1 MRTENDLIQ
10 KLMISKKIM
19 DKHSEM
25 PRGGVS
31 EGLSNYSTPEVAEY
45 NAPQATFNIPN
56 EYLSESEISKPVNNN
71 PQPLTKDRILS
82 SKLPDEIKR
91 LMMEHPIDQPNQGGA
106 TLSDDLVQKA
116 ARLMNTNKGSINET
130 STPKKT
136 QQSQPQPKQQQSS
149 INLNEIRDVIRET
162 VEDVLKENGLLV
174 ESTSR
179 TNDLFTFKVG
189 KHIFEGKLTKIKK
202 IS

>member
-19 DKHSEM
+19 DKHNEM

-31 EGLSNYSTPEVAEY
+31 EVLSNYSTPEVAEY

-56 EYLSESEISKPVNNN
+56 EYLSESEISKPINNN

-91 LMMEHPIDQPNQGGA
+91 LMMEHPIEQPNQGGA

-116 ARLMNTNKGSINET
+116 ARLMNTGKGSINET
-130 STPKKT
+130 STSKKT
-136 QQSQPQPKQQQSS
+136 QQSQPLPKQQSS

-179 TNDLFTFKVG
+179 TNDIFTFKVG
-189 KHIFEGKLTKIKK
+189 SHIFEGKLTKIKK
-202 IS
+202 VS

>member
-19 DKHSEM
+19 DKHNEM

-31 EGLSNYSTPEVAEY
+31 EGSSNYSTPEVAEY

-56 EYLSESEISKPVNNN
+56 EYLSESEISKPINNN

-91 LMMEHPIDQPNQGGA
+91 LMMEHPIEQPNQGGA
-106 TLSDDLVQKA
+106 ILSDDLVQKA
-116 ARLMNTNKGSINET
+116 ARLMNKDKNVINET
-130 STPKKT
+130 STSKKT
-136 QQSQPQPKQQQSS
+136 QQPLLKQQQSS
-149 INLNEIRDVIRET
+149 INLNEIRDIVRET

-174 ESTSR
+174 EITSR

>member
-19 DKHSEM
+19 DKHSEI
-25 PRGGVS
+25 PRGNAS

-45 NAPQATFNIPN
+45 NAPQASYNIPS
-56 EYLSESEISKPVNNN
+56 EYLSESEISKPINNN

-91 LMMEHPIDQPNQGGA
+91 LMMEHPIEQPNQGGVA
-106 TLSDDLVQKA
+106 ISDDLVQKA
-116 ARLMNTNKGSINET
+116 ARLMNTGKGSINET

-136 QQSQPQPKQQQSS
+136 QHSQPLPKQQSS

>member
-19 DKHSEM
+19 DKHNEM

-56 EYLSESEISKPVNNN
+56 EYLSESEISKPINNN

-91 LMMEHPIDQPNQGGA
+91 LMMEHPIEQPNQGGA
-106 TLSDDLVQKA
+106 ILSDDLVQKA
-116 ARLMNTNKGSINET
+116 ARLMNKDKNVINET
-130 STPKKT
+130 STSKKT
-136 QQSQPQPKQQQSS
+136 QQPLLKQQQSS
-149 INLNEIRDVIRET
+149 ANLNEIRDIVRET

>member
-19 DKHSEM
+19 DKHSEI

-31 EGLSNYSTPEVAEY
+31 EGLSNYSTPEVAEF
-45 NAPQATFNIPN
+45 NAPQATYNVPS
-56 EYLSESEISKPVNNN
+56 EYLSEAEISKPINNN

-91 LMMEHPIDQPNQGGA
+91 LMMEHPIEQPNQGGA

-116 ARLMNTNKGSINET
+116 SRLMNKDKNVINET
-130 STPKKT
+130 STSKKT
-136 QQSQPQPKQQQSS
+136 QQSQPLPKQQSS
-149 INLNEIRDVIRET
+149 FNLNEIRDIVRET

>member
-19 DKHSEM
+19 DKHSEI

-31 EGLSNYSTPEVAEY
+31 EGLSNYSTPEVAEF
-45 NAPQATFNIPN
+45 NTPQATYNVPS
-56 EYLSESEISKPVNNN
+56 EYLSEAEISKPINNN

-91 LMMEHPIDQPNQGGA
+91 LMMEHPIEQPNQGGA

-116 ARLMNTNKGSINET
+116 SRLMNKDKNVINET
-130 STPKKT
+130 STSKKT
-136 QQSQPQPKQQQSS
+136 QQSQPLPKQQSS
-149 INLNEIRDVIRET
+149 FNLNEIRDIVRET

>member
-19 DKHSEM
+19 DKHSEI
-25 PRGGVS
+25 PRGGAS

-56 EYLSESEISKPVNNN
+56 EYLSESEITKPINNN

-91 LMMEHPIDQPNQGGA
+91 LMMEHPIEQPNQGSA

-116 ARLMNTNKGSINET
+116 ARLMNSGKETINET

-136 QQSQPQPKQQQSS
+136 QQPLPKQQQSS